1 MKKTEWRIELKRR
14 LYSSLKNPPCYCCPA
29 SPEAGLF
36 FKPQRAQS
44 SQRDKLGSVP

>member
-1 MKKTEWRIELKRR
+1 MGEFTAILRIFWI
-14 LYSSLKNPPCYCCPA
+14 SCPA

>member
-1 MKKTEWRIELKRR
+1 MGELTAILRIFWI
-14 LYSSLKNPPCYCCPA
+14 SCPA

-44 SQRDKLGSVP
+44 SQRKFLATVQNRDD